1 MNTINHIIGTAIK
14 KTKFSTPA
22 YSVNG
27 NQRPVRT
34 TANTPETSVARWL
47 FTCPINEQTKFPK
60 YNVNGRFLDIKNG
73 IEKGNYCS
81 AVTST
86 VAVDVLVS
94 DCKI

>member
-1 MNTINHIIGTAIK
+1 MNTKESDGAK
-14 KTKFSTPA
+14 STRGK
-22 YSVNG
+22 YK
-27 NQRPVRT
+27 PVRT

-60 YNVNGRFLDIKNG
+60 YNVNGRFLDIKND